1 MLFYTVVIARALATG
16 RTAGCNCFGSE
27 SNAPVSR
34 YTLVRNVALLL
45 AAAGAHASALRGGTG
60 VVSTLLGLGNS
71 GWTWVLVRC

>member
-45 AAAGAHASALRGGTG
+45 AADYKPAEVDVRRAPRVSMRISRKRRG
-60 VVSTLLGLGNS
+60 L
-71 GWTWVLVRC
+71 